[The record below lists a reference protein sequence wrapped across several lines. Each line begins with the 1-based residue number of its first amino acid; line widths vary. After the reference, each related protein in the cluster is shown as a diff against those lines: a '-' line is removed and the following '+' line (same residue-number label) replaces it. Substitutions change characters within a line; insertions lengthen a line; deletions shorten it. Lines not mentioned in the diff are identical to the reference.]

1 MIQKNILFLIPA
13 RKGSKGLKNKNMRL
27 LGEKP
32 LILYSIDFAKK
43 ISTNSDFI
51 CISTNDESI
60 IELCEKNKIS
70 VPFFRPNNISN
81 DDSSSYDVINH
92 AVSYYEKKKIHFKFI
107 MLLQPTSPYRIPN
120 DFREILNKMNK
131 NNFDMVVSVKKSKDS
146 PFFNQFIE
154 NDNDNLVP
162 ILKNYKMF
170 YRRQDSPEVFSYNG
184 AFYLIRVKSFISKK
198 DLDYKSISKYE
209 MPIWRS
215 IDIDNIDDF
224 DLASMYLKKFNEN
237 FKNNS

>member
-92 AVSYYEKKKIHFKFI
+92 AVSYYEKKKIHFI
-107 MLLQPTSPYRIPN
+107 Y
-120 DFREILNKMNK
+120 
-131 NNFDMVVSVKKSKDS
+131 
-146 PFFNQFIE
+146 
-154 NDNDNLVP
+154 
-162 ILKNYKMF
+162 
-170 YRRQDSPEVFSYNG
+170 
-184 AFYLIRVKSFISKK
+184 
-198 DLDYKSISKYE
+198 
-209 MPIWRS
+209 
-215 IDIDNIDDF
+215 
-224 DLASMYLKKFNEN
+224 
-237 FKNNS
+237 

>member
-1 MIQKNILFLIPA
+1 
-13 RKGSKGLKNKNMRL
+13 
-27 LGEKP
+27 
-32 LILYSIDFAKK
+32 
-43 ISTNSDFI
+43 
-51 CISTNDESI
+51 
-60 IELCEKNKIS
+60 
-70 VPFFRPNNISN
+70 
-81 DDSSSYDVINH
+81 
-92 AVSYYEKKKIHFKFI
+92 

-120 DFREILNKMNK
+120 DFWEILNKMNK